1 MPRTMQG
8 FHQGLRALYISIKRL
23 NIKLDA
29 LLVSTAHFLFL
40 YDKQERS
47 LSCAAETMIKTNDEG
62 CVGFSGLQDQ
72 LIPAPPPKC

>member
-1 MPRTMQG
+1 MSHTMQG

-40 YDKQERS
+40 YDEQERS
-47 LSCAAETMIKTNDEG
+47 LSCAAETMIKTNDDG
-62 CVGFSGLQDQ
+62 CAMCWL
-72 LIPAPPPKC
+72 LRKC